1 MRKHS
6 LSGEGLS
13 VVLEGDR
20 LRAARVEFGSAKLG
34 AVRELALPRGT
45 VEDGMIYRLDAVR
58 EALARLLL
66 DDAFQKL
73 HRVVF
78 SVCSTQVIS
87 EDVSVPPVGER
98 KLARLLAANTDV
110 YFPVD
115 VSDCRLTW
123 ARLGRTVGVDGREE
137 QCVRLWAAPNALLQR
152 YYAVANDCGLSVAA
166 IDFAGNS
173 LASLAAV
180 RARAETHG
188 EQHGA
193 YIHKI
198 LHENAKP
205 TASVALATPEET
217 SDELYLLLESE
228 HLMMTFLHAG
238 KVRMQRLLLRGMD
251 GDELRE
257 ARLALEYY
265 TSQPQSALRV
275 ALTVCGSLA
284 RDAEEVR
291 RAEQALDLEAAVGEE
306 PIGGAWCLCAGAA
319 LATHDLGSAS
329 LDRRPHRSLAQQAR
343 QYAALFVCALVLVS
357 VLVMDLGAR
366 LVWDATL
373 TGLRQNRETLQVQL
387 KASAG
392 NAEAFRAYA
401 TLYEDYSTD
410 WDVVFHSTRMYND
423 ALPLLLEELETTL
436 PRSVRVVTA
445 AVGEDG
451 LGLQFACPTKEE
463 AARLILALRELD
475 YAALAQLSDLTADP
489 AEATGEAMLSYL
501 NSPENGAFQP
511 AARGN
516 TTGDT
521 LYLAA
526 ALRYRDS
533 LLTAPLARDGLAQ
546 DDKLERLE
554 VRP

>member
-13 VVLEGDR
+13 VVLEGDC

-45 VEDGMIYRLDAVR
+45 VEDGVIYRPDAVR
-58 EALARLLL
+58 EALARLLAE
-66 DDAFQKL
+66 DAFKKL

-87 EDVSVPPVGER
+87 EDVSVPLMGER

-123 ARLGRTVGVDGREE
+123 ARLGRTVGADGREE
-137 QCVRLWAAPNALLQR
+137 QRVRLWAAPNTLLQR

-173 LASLAAV
+173 LASLAAL
-180 RARAETHG
+180 RSHAEARG
-188 EQHGA
+188 EQHGI
-193 YIHKI
+193 YFHNI
-198 LHENAKP
+198 LHENANP
-205 TASVALATPEET
+205 SAAVALAAPEDVP
-217 SDELYLLLESE
+217 DELYLLLEPE

-238 KVRMQRLLLRGMD
+238 EVRMQRLLLRGMD

-265 TSQPQSALRV
+265 TSQPQNAPRV
-275 ALTVCGSLA
+275 SLTVCGSLA
-284 RDAEEVR
+284 RDAEELR
-291 RAEQALDLEAAVGEE
+291 RAELALDLEATVGEE

-319 LATHDLGSAS
+319 LTTHDLGSEA
-329 LDRRPHRSLAQQAR
+329 LDRRPHRTFAQRAR
-343 QYAALFVCALVLVS
+343 QYAALLACALVLVS

-373 TGLRQNRETLQVQL
+373 TGLRQNRETLQSQL

-392 NAEAFRAYA
+392 NAEAYRAYA
-401 TLYEDYSTD
+401 ALYEDYSAD
-410 WDVVFHSTRMYND
+410 WDTVFHSTRTYND
-423 ALPLLLEELETTL
+423 ALPLLLEELEATL
-436 PRSVRVVTA
+436 PRSARVVTA

-463 AARLILALRELD
+463 AVRLILALRALD

-489 AEATGEAMLSYL
+489 AEATGETMLSYL
-501 NSPENGAFQP
+501 DSPENGAFQA
-511 AARGN
+511 AARGKAS
-516 TTGDT
+516 GDT

-526 ALRYRDS
+526 ALRYRDT

-546 DDKLERLE
+546 DDRQPE